1 MLNYNDVISIE
12 KIRLYLNKVGY
23 DLLFQRIN
31 GYLNYYVNPWS
42 SYDEI
47 KYNLQSY
54 NRKIQN
60 LFKLLLLSEEVT
72 YKDAIDIIDSDF
84 IENLFNVINIL
95 WLIHCPIIQVEKMSN
110 LCTLEWIHI
119 VYPVFF
125 LKGEFVMHLIYVQV
139 QEYKQYY
146 AHLLL
151 KN

>member
-84 IENLFNVINIL
+84 IENLLNVNL
-95 WLIHCPIIQVEKMSN
+95 VERKEDKI
-110 LCTLEWIHI
+110 CGI
-119 VYPVFF
+119 
-125 LKGEFVMHLIYVQV
+125 G
-139 QEYKQYY
+139 
-146 AHLLL
+146 
-151 KN
+151 